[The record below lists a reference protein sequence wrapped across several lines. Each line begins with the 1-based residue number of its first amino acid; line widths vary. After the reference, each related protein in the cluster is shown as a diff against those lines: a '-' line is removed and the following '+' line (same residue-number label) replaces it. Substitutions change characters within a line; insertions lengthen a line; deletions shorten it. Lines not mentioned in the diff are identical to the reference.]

1 MAFTIR
7 TPETHEMAQIGRLA
21 GALVRL
27 HHRLDADRFMLH
39 EPLEDGYARF
49 LASMLEDPKAV
60 VLGAFDDDLGRAV
73 GYAYGRVEARD
84 WNRLL
89 DRHAKLH
96 DIYVE
101 EAARRRGVAR
111 QLAQATFDRLKA
123 LGATR
128 IVLDTA
134 HANEPARAFFASM
147 GFRPTM
153 VEMLRIDGER

>member
-1 MAFTIR
+1 MSVSIR
-7 TPETHEMAQIGRLA
+7 TPKENEMAQLGRLA

-27 HHRLDADRFMLH
+27 HHRLDPDRFMLH
-39 EPLEDGYARF
+39 EPLEEGYARF
-49 LASMLEDPKAV
+49 LAAMLADPKAV
-60 VLGAFDDDLGRAV
+60 VLVAFDDEAGRAV
-73 GYAYGRVEARD
+73 GYAYGRLESRD

-111 QLAQATFDRLKA
+111 QLAEATFDRLRE

-153 VEMLRIDGER
+153 VEMLRIDGDR